1 MSSWANKIN
10 ELERANKRFR
20 HLEGWKPQHSAAIK
34 FLKTNP
40 TKHQLLAHI
49 KKHVD
54 QFAKNA
60 NKKPDTADLLDL
72 KSIVLDAQEDLRI
85 SDNYIY
91 KLSDLIFMMEDFL
104 LVGVHMQRVLFPGGK
119 WEKSAWKKFH
129 TAHKREMAK
138 PNRNRVR
145 VDVNV
150 SRAAKKWKIRLTN
163 DTNGGKRVKRTETEL
178 KKLIEAKEKACKARH
193 GNNHH
198 YCNK

>member
-72 KSIVLDAQEDLRI
+72 RSIVLDAQEDLRI

-91 KLSDLIFMMEDFL
+91 KLSDLTLMIEDFL
-104 LVGVHMQRVLFPGGK
+104 IGDP
-119 WEKSAWKKFH
+119 WEKSAFEKFH

-138 PNRNRVR
+138 KNRNHVK
-145 VDVNV
+145 VDDNV
-150 SRAAKKWKIRLTN
+150 SRAAEKWKIGKTKVVK
-163 DTNGGKRVKRTETEL
+163 GKRVKRTESEL
-178 KKLIEAKEKACKARH
+178 KKLIEDKKKACKARH